1 MTGGSN
7 RLRAR
12 AAALSM
18 AAAVAALGTAGCG
31 HVEMH
36 ELVLRAPEGPA
47 GRAEVYFAGQDPRR
61 PYYEVA
67 LLQGIGF
74 GDDADVEHVARALAV
89 RAGALG
95 CDAVVRVR
103 VDQGFTRAHGFGV
116 CVRWSPIAPRP
127 VERPP
132 LTTPSQR
139 PPLTAPGDETL

>member
-1 MTGGSN
+1 
-7 RLRAR
+7 
-12 AAALSM
+12 M
-18 AAAVAALGTAGCG
+18 AAAVAALGTVGCG

-36 ELVLRAPEGPA
+36 ELVLRQPGAPTSH
-47 GRAEVYFAGQDPRR
+47 AEVYFAGQEPRR

-74 GDDADVEHVARALAV
+74 GEDADMEQVAHALAA

-103 VDQGFTRAHGFGV
+103 VGQGFTRAHGFGV
-116 CVRWSPIAPRP
+116 CVRWSPTAPPP

-132 LTTPSQR
+132 LTTPTPRPPLTTPTPR
-139 PPLTAPGDETL
+139 PPLTAPGDEPL